1 MISGYGRHSDL
12 SPTGRRSSKSL
23 SRIGAV
29 GNDLFGKGQQFYD
42 STLPQRH
49 QDIEQAKFLLKQ
61 AGAENLKVLLYSSTV
76 VAAMLESA
84 NAFAQQAKAAG
95 VTVQVNNGPAS
106 TYYSDHYLKAPF
118 MQTQWSA
125 TPISTWMNFAV
136 LSNSPYNETHWRR
149 PDFDNMVR
157 AAEAETDTTKA
168 QTLWD
173 DAQRVLW
180 NEGGYLAWGF
190 QPYLDALSPSIRG
203 ARGND
208 YFNLGNYDFRTW
220 WLA

>member
-1 MISGYGRHSDL
+1 
-12 SPTGRRSSKSL
+12 
-23 SRIGAV
+23 
-29 GNDLFGKGQQFYD
+29 
-42 STLPQRH
+42 
-49 QDIEQAKFLLKQ
+49 
-61 AGAENLKVLLYSSTV
+61 
-76 VAAMLESA
+76 MLESA

-157 AAEAETDTTKA
+157 AAEAETDPTKA

-190 QPYLDALSPSIRG
+190 QPYLERFLPSIRG
-203 ARGND
+203 AHGND